1 MSPARRRRCIDHVRR
16 ELPVSERRIC
26 RVLGQ
31 HRSTQRKVPRGADDE
46 HALTEDV
53 IALAK
58 QWSLRLSPGDGTAVP
73 RRVDGEP

>member
-1 MSPARRRRCIDHVRR
+1 VRR

-31 HRSTQRKVPRGADDE
+31 HRSTHRKVPRGADDE
-46 HALTEDV
+46 QALTQDI

-58 QWSLRLSPGDGTAVP
+58 RYGRYGY
-73 RRVDGEP
+73 RRVTVLLRDAGWTVNRKRVRADLAT